1 MSGCIERPMTSH
13 IDFNKCYKNLGLSP
27 EADWQQVQSKY
38 RQLLIRWHPDRHRH
52 NKTLHK
58 HATQHFIILTAAF
71 NELRDY
77 HRVHNRLPLQAEVA
91 GVNQT
96 DVAAVAVGIDDTP
109 VAGSNRN
116 PANTQSEKSNTAE
129 SISIPGASKDNNK
142 NASSGNST
150 FSRVSSAVAP
160 RTVSGVE
167 RTGQANEPQ
176 ITPQARK
183 RSASTNT
190 PRANSFNLSDE
201 QLKDA
206 SLVKANTRP
215 GLKEKLR
222 HWLSKPSV
230 VTVVAILSL
239 LALGMLLVLVLDI
252 TGSKLRQ
259 NEANRIVIEN
269 GNSVPVQP
277 QPTSE

>member
-13 IDFNKCYKNLGLSP
+13 IDFNQCYKNLGLSP

-96 DVAAVAVGIDDTP
+96 DVAAVAVGIDDTS

-116 PANTQSEKSNTAE
+116 PENSQSGKSNTAE
-129 SISIPGASKDNNK
+129 SISIPKASKGNK
-142 NASSGNST
+142 ESASAGKST

-167 RTGQANEPQ
+167 RTGQLNESQ
-176 ITPQARK
+176 TAQQTRK
-183 RSASTNT
+183 RSASTNAT
-190 PRANSFNLSDE
+190 RTHSFNLSDE

-215 GLKEKLR
+215 GPKEKLR

-252 TGSKLRQ
+252 TGSKMRQ

-269 GNSVPVQP
+269 GKSVPVQP
-277 QPTSE
+277 QPTAE

>member
-1 MSGCIERPMTSH
+1 MSGCIEQPMTSH
-13 IDFNKCYKNLGLSP
+13 IDFNKCYRNLGLSP

-96 DVAAVAVGIDDTP
+96 DVAAI
-109 VAGSNRN
+109 AGSNRN
-116 PANTQSEKSNTAE
+116 PENTPSGRSNTAE
-129 SISIPGASKDNNK
+129 SISVPKTSKGNNESASC
-142 NASSGNST
+142 GEST

-160 RTVSGVE
+160 RTVSGVQQ
-167 RTGQANEPQ
+167 TGQSNESNTARQ
-176 ITPQARK
+176 TRK

-190 PRANSFNLSDE
+190 PRANAFNLSDE
-201 QLKDA
+201 QLQDA

-215 GLKEKLR
+215 GLKEWLR

-252 TGSKLRQ
+252 TGSKMRQ

-269 GNSVPVQP
+269 GNSAPAQP